1 MDIELART
9 FLQVVRTGS
18 LLSAADKLHVT
29 QTAVTARIKSLEA
42 QLNCRLFDRN
52 KAGARLTADGQRFL
66 GYASQLVQ
74 TWEAACRDLP
84 LPAGLGSMLTFGAEI
99 SLGNPLVLLWATR
112 LRQQMP
118 DHAVRAEVGDGAELQ
133 RKLQS
138 GTLDAALVYQPEYA
152 AGVHVEQIME
162 EKLIQIRS
170 TQRAGSYV
178 YVDWGPEFRR
188 QHDSALPGYAR
199 SSLYFNLGP
208 LALQYI
214 LQYGGSGYFR
224 TRVVQSYLDSGVLER
239 VEDTSEFSY
248 PVFLVHAD
256 SPGRQALDGAVRIL
270 HDIVREES
278 DWSQRWDFLQS

>member
-18 LLSAADKLHVT
+18 LLAAADKLHVT
-29 QTAVTARIKSLEA
+29 QTAVTARIKSLET
-42 QLNCRLFDRN
+42 QLNCRLFERN
-52 KAGARLTADGQRFL
+52 KAGARLTADGQRFM

-84 LPAGLGSMLTFGAEI
+84 LPEGLGNLLTFGAEI
-99 SLGNPLVLLWATR
+99 SLGNPLLLLWTTR
-112 LRQQMP
+112 LREHLP
-118 DHAVRAEVGDGAELQ
+118 DHAVRAEVADGAELQ

-138 GTLDAALVYQPEYA
+138 GTLDVALVYQPEYA
-152 AGVHVEQIME
+152 AGMHVEQLME
-162 EKLIQIRS
+162 EKLVLIRS
-170 TQRAGSYV
+170 TQRPGAYV

-188 QHDSALPGYAR
+188 QHDSALPEHAR
-199 SSLYFNLGP
+199 ASLYFNLGP

-224 TRVVQSYLDSGVLER
+224 MRVVESYLESGLLER
-239 VEDTSEFSY
+239 VPAASEFSY
-248 PVFLVHAD
+248 PVFLVHAKA
-256 SPGRQALDGAVRIL
+256 PRAHGLHTAVRIL

-278 DWSQRWDFLQS
+278 DWSQRWDFPQ